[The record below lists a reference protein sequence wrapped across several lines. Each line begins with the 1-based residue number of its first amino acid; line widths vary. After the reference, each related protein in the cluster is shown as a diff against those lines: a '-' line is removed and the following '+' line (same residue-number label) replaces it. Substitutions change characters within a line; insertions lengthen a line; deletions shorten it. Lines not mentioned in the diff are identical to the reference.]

1 MHCKSNIPNMCDK
14 SVACA
19 CVFEKRTCDQIV
31 TNTLVSAL
39 ICSQVLNFRLVFV
52 QITKHHWFYEYLVA
66 SVWTFKFCIEFHFAM
81 EICQPFFPEGSKQS
95 NFLFQYNTRI
105 SSNQNQISFFFLLMK
120 GKLSGWVPMWTQLR
134 YWHLNLGGYLQY
146 LVAYCTVLV
155 VHFLI
160 QFF

>member
-1 MHCKSNIPNMCDK
+1 MCLWETHMWPNC
-14 SVACA
+14 
-19 CVFEKRTCDQIV
+19 V

-105 SSNQNQISFFFLLMK
+105 SSNQNQISFFSSSDERKIVWLGSNVDSIEILTPQSWW
-120 GKLSGWVPMWTQLR
+120 LPVPRT
-134 YWHLNLGGYLQY
+134 YCSTVGYHQY
-146 LVAYCTVLV
+146 LVTYCT
-155 VHFLI
+155 
-160 QFF
+160 QY